1 MRKMRL
7 SLILVCLIIALV
19 LFSCQQKPADTSKGP
34 KTEPVKTTPVTP
46 PPPAEKPITSGP
58 EGQTVTPGG
67 EPAKPGET
75 TPGGTTTTPPTP
87 TEPPKKEPP
96 AGLAI
101 YTQNCVTCHKVSNK
115 PDIPGKGNT
124 DLAGIGKKYPD
135 AVKMKGKLGK
145 PPHDAIIKK
154 LKEKDVDD
162 LIKFL
167 LTL

>member
-7 SLILVCLIIALV
+7 ILILVCLIIALV
-19 LFSCQQKPADTSKGP
+19 LFSCQQKPADTTKGP
-34 KTEPVKTTPVTP
+34 KTPETGKTTPTTP
-46 PPPAEKPITSGP
+46 VPPEKPITSGP
-58 EGQTVTPGG
+58 EGQTVPPGG

-75 TPGGTTTTPPTP
+75 TPGGTITPTPPG
-87 TEPPKKEPP
+87 EPPKREAPP
-96 AGLAI
+96 GLAI

-124 DLAGIGKKYPD
+124 DLAGVGKKYDP
-135 AVKMKGKLGK
+135 VKLKAKLGT

-154 LKEKDVDD
+154 LKAEDLDN
-162 LIKFL
+162 LIKFI